1 MLTLLRK
8 KVCRVF
14 DVSRPVDTHLSH
26 IQAYAEAQL
35 AIAVPPVFLY
45 SPEEGGAKY
54 GLSGAVSRETRIGQT
69 DLKKTRLVWG

>member
-1 MLTLLRK
+1 MF
-8 KVCRVF
+8 VISCPF
-14 DVSRPVDTHLSH
+14 DTHLSH
-26 IQAYAEAQL
+26 IQAYAVTQL

>member
-1 MLTLLRK
+1 MF
-8 KVCRVF
+8 VISCPF
-14 DVSRPVDTHLSH
+14 DTHLSH
-26 IQAYAEAQL
+26 IQAHAETQL

-69 DLKKTRLVWG
+69 DLKKMGVGLMTYCG

>member
-1 MLTLLRK
+1 MF
-8 KVCRVF
+8 VISCPF
-14 DVSRPVDTHLSH
+14 DTHLSH

-54 GLSGAVSRETRIGQT
+54 VLSGAVSRETRIGQT